1 MKAVVMA
8 GGEGTRL
15 RPLTSNQPKPMVPIV
30 GKPCM
35 EHIIDLLRRHDMT
48 EVVVTVAFMPQAIRS
63 YFGDG
68 ESLGID
74 IDYSVEEQPLG
85 TAGSV
90 RLARERLDETF
101 IVISG
106 DALCDV
112 DLTELVEAHKAKGAA
127 VTIGLKSVDNP
138 LEFGIVV
145 TDEDGRV
152 ERFLEKPS
160 WGQVFSDTINTGIYV
175 LEPEVLRH
183 IPADG
188 PYDFSKELF
197 PLLLE
202 MGRPIYGHVL
212 GGYWQDI
219 GNLDQFRQANFDAL
233 DGRVQLEVPGLRLRG
248 NVWVSEE
255 VDIGEVE
262 GVEGPAFIG
271 VNCRIADGASIGPYS
286 VLSRGVIVREGAR
299 VERSVIDAGTYLGR
313 SAVVEGAILGRGCDL
328 RDHVR
333 VHEGVAIGDQV
344 TIGPEA
350 SLFPGVRVYP
360 FKEIET
366 GAQIHESVVWETRA
380 TTTPFGR
387 DGATGLVNVD
397 LTPETA
403 VRLAAALGTALRRG
417 DRVVASRASADA
429 CRMIQRALIA
439 GLTSTG
445 VHVADLRIS
454 PAAVTRHVLKTQAL
468 QAGIHVGRSSIDPE
482 VIHVRVFEWPGN
494 QMTSELQKEVEKH
507 FSRQELRRATF
518 AEVGE
523 TTYPARVRESYAQ
536 DILDALDVESIRRR
550 RFRVAVDYGYS
561 PAAFTLPLVLGPLG
575 VEAIGARGFYVEEV
589 GEELEPIDARK
600 IVTGVRAHLGVVLD
614 RAAERLLLIDERGD
628 TVPAD
633 LGLLLVV
640 RLLALAGRSGRIAV
654 PVTASDLVDELVQ
667 GSDLTVV
674 RTPHSVSELTRAAT
688 EEGVVLAAAP
698 TGGFVFPD
706 VVPGYD
712 AVTAVCKLLELLA
725 TQERPVSELVA
736 ELPRPT
742 LVHRALPVPVGPQGP
757 RDAAP
762 ERATRLA
769 PGRPPGRGQGV
780 RRARMGAGSA
790 RSGRAARP
798 PLRRGRDRGAHDRA
812 GRRGRL
818 ADRGRSCRET
828 PPSSEPWSKPQVE
841 VDPSAVRLLESMV
854 PDERCSR
861 SPWMRFPTSP
871 A

>member
-1 MKAVVMA
+1 
-8 GGEGTRL
+8 
-15 RPLTSNQPKPMVPIV
+15 MVPIV

-35 EHIIDLLRRHDMT
+35 EHILDLLRRHDMH
-48 EVVVTVAFMPQAIRS
+48 EVVVTLAFMPQAIRT

-68 ESLGID
+68 TTLEMD
-74 IDYSVEEQPLG
+74 VDYSVEEQPLG

-90 RLARERLDETF
+90 RLARERLDDTF
-101 IVISG
+101 LVISG

-112 DLTELVEAHKAKGAA
+112 DLTGLVAAHREKGAA
-127 VTIGLKSVDNP
+127 VTIALKSVDNP

-183 IPADG
+183 IPTDR

-212 GGYWQDI
+212 DGYWQDI
-219 GNLDQFRQANFDAL
+219 GNLEQFRQANFDAL
-233 DGRVQLEVPGLRLRG
+233 DGRVQLDIPGLRLRG

-255 VDIGEVE
+255 VDINEVA
-262 GVEGPAFIG
+262 GVAGPAFIG
-271 VNCRIADGASIGPYS
+271 ANCRIADGASIGAHA
-286 VLSRGVIVREGAR
+286 VLSQGVIVREGAR
-299 VERSVIDAGTYLGR
+299 VTRSVVDAGSYLGR
-313 SAVVEGAILGRGCDL
+313 SSVVEGAIIGRGCDL

-350 SLFPGVRVYP
+350 TLFPGVRVYP

-380 TTTPFGR
+380 ASTPFGR
-387 DGATGLVNVD
+387 EGATGLVNVD

-429 CRMIQRALIA
+429 CRMIQRAIIS

-468 QAGIHVGRSSIDPE
+468 QAGIHVGRSSVDPE
-482 VIHVRVFEWPGN
+482 MIDVRFFEWPGN
-494 QMTSELQKEVEKH
+494 QMTATLQKEVEKH
-507 FSRQELRRATF
+507 FSRHELRRATF

-536 DILDALDVESIRRR
+536 DILDSLDAEAVRRR
-550 RFRVAVDYGYS
+550 RFRVALDYGYS

-575 VEAIGARGFYVEEV
+575 VEAIAAHGFFVEDV
-589 GEELEPIDARK
+589 ADELGTVDARR
-600 IVTGVRAHLGVVLD
+600 IVTGVRADLGVVLD
-614 RAAERLLLIDERGD
+614 RAAERLLLVDERGEA
-628 TVPAD
+628 VPAD
-633 LGLLLVV
+633 LGMLLVV
-640 RLLALAGRSGRIAV
+640 KLLVLAGREGRIAV
-654 PVTASDLVDELVQ
+654 PITATDRVDELVA
-667 GSDLTVV
+667 GSALEIV
-674 RTPHSVSELTRAAT
+674 RTQHSLGDLTRAAT
-688 EEGVVLAAAP
+688 EDGVVLAVAP

-712 AVTAVCKLLELLA
+712 AVTTVCRLLELLA
-725 TQERPVSELVA
+725 GQEPPISELVA
-736 ELPRPT
+736 QLPRPT
-742 LVHRALPVPVGPQGP
+742 LVHRELPCPWSRKGLVM
-757 RDAAP
+757 
-762 ERATRLA
+762 RLVNE
-769 PGRPPGRGQGV
+769 Q
-780 RRARMGAGSA
+780 
-790 RSGRAARP
+790 
-798 PLRRGRDRGAHDRA
+798 
-812 GRRGRL
+812 L
-818 ADRGRSCRET
+818 ADRRLDLMDGVKAYDDRG
-828 PPSSEPWSKPQVE
+828 WVQVLP
-841 VDPSAVRLLESMV
+841 D
-854 PDERCSR
+854 PDEPLVHVYAEGETEELTGELAGEIAGFGDAVVQGEGVEQRTLEQAS
-861 SPWMRFPTSP
+861 S
-871 A
+871 

>member
-35 EHIIDLLRRHDMT
+35 EHILDLLRGHGMH
-48 EVVVTVAFMPQAIRS
+48 EIVVTLAFMPQAIRT

-68 ESLGID
+68 STLGLD

-90 RLARERLDETF
+90 KLAQQRLDETF
-101 IVISG
+101 LVISG

-112 DLTELVEAHKAKGAA
+112 DLTSLVAAHREKGAA

-145 TDEDGRV
+145 TDADGRV

-183 IPADG
+183 VPKTGAF
-188 PYDFSKELF
+188 DFSKQLF

-212 GGYWQDI
+212 DGYWQDI
-219 GNLDQFRQANFDAL
+219 GNLEQFRQANFDAL
-233 DGRVQLEVPGLRLRG
+233 DGRVKLDVPGLRLRG

-255 VDIGEVE
+255 VDIDEVE
-262 GVEGPAFIG
+262 PVEGPAFVG
-271 VNCRIADGASIGPYS
+271 ANCRIANGASIGPYS
-286 VLSRGVIVREGAR
+286 VLSQGVIVREGAR
-299 VERSVIDAGTYLGR
+299 VERSVIDVGTYLGR
-313 SAVVEGAILGRGCDL
+313 SAVVQGAIVGRGCDV
-328 RDHVR
+328 RDHAR
-333 VHEGVAIGDQV
+333 IHEGVAIGDEV

-366 GAQIHESVVWETRA
+366 GAQIHESIVWESRA
-380 TTTPFGR
+380 ASTPFGR

-397 LTPETA
+397 LTPETS

-454 PAAVTRHVLKTQAL
+454 PAAVTRHVLKTQGL
-468 QAGIHVGRSSIDPE
+468 QAGIHVGRSSSDPE
-482 VIHVRVFEWPGN
+482 VIQVRVFEWPGN
-494 QMTSELQKEVEKH
+494 QMTSALQKEVEKH
-507 FSRQELRRATF
+507 FTRHELRRATF

-536 DILDALDVESIRRR
+536 DILDALDMAAIQAR
-550 RFRVAVDYGYS
+550 RFRIAVDYGHS

-575 VEAIGARGFYVEEV
+575 VEAIGARGAFAEDVA
-589 GEELEPIDARK
+589 GELAPLDAQR
-600 IVTGVRAHLGVVLD
+600 IVTGVRADLGFVLD
-614 RAAERLLLIDERGD
+614 RAAERLVLVDELGEA
-628 TVPAD
+628 VPAD

-640 RLLALAGRSGRIAV
+640 RLLVLANRSGKIAV
-654 PVTASDLVDELVQ
+654 PITTTRLVDQLVE
-667 GSDLTVV
+667 GSGLSIV
-674 RTPHSVSELTRAAT
+674 RTQASLGELTRAAT
-688 EEGVVLAAAP
+688 EEDVVLAAAP

-712 AVTAVCKLLELLA
+712 AVTALCKLLELLA
-725 TQERPVSELVA
+725 TQDEPVSALVA
-736 ELPRPT
+736 DLPRPT
-742 LVHRALPVPVGPQGP
+742 LVHRALPCPW
-757 RDAAP
+757 
-762 ERATRLA
+762 
-769 PGRPPGRGQGV
+769 GRKGLV
-780 RRARMGAGSA
+780 M
-790 RSGRAARP
+790 
-798 PLRRGRDRGAHDRA
+798 
-812 GRRGRL
+812 
-818 ADRGRSCRET
+818 
-828 PPSSEPWSKPQVE
+828 
-841 VDPSAVRLLESMV
+841 RLLNEHLASRTLDLLDGV
-854 PDERCSR
+854 KAYDERGWVQVIPDQDEPLVHLWAEGETEELTEELVEEITTIVERIVQGEAVEQRTLEQAS
-861 SPWMRFPTSP
+861 S
-871 A
+871 

>member
-1 MKAVVMA
+1 MA

-35 EHIIDLLRRHDMT
+35 EHILDLLRRHGMN
-48 EVVVTVAFMPQAIRS
+48 EVLVTLAFMPQAIRT
-63 YFGDG
+63 YFGGG
-68 ESLGID
+68 ESLD
-74 IDYSVEEQPLG
+74 MDVDYSVEEQPLG

-90 RLARERLDETF
+90 KLAQRRLADTF
-101 IVISG
+101 LVISG

-112 DLTELVEAHKAKGAA
+112 DLTSLLDAHRAKGAA

-145 TDEDGRV
+145 TDEEGRV

-183 IPADG
+183 VPDDR
-188 PYDFSKELF
+188 PFDFSKELF

-212 GGYWQDI
+212 DGYWQDI

-233 DGRVQLEVPGLRLRG
+233 DGRVRLDVPGLQLRG

-255 VDIGEVE
+255 VDIDEIE
-262 GVEGPAFIG
+262 GVAGPAFIG
-271 VNCRIADGASIGPYS
+271 ANCRIADSASVGAYS
-286 VLSRGVIVREGAR
+286 VLSRGVIVREGTR
-299 VERSVIDAGTYLGR
+299 VARSVVDAGTYIGR
-313 SAVVEGAILGRGCDL
+313 SSVIEGAIIGRGCDV

-344 TIGPEA
+344 TVGPEA
-350 SLFPGVRVYP
+350 SIFPGVRVYP

-366 GAQIHESVVWETRA
+366 GAQIHENVVWETRA
-380 TTTPFGR
+380 ASSPFGR

-403 VRLAAALGTALRRG
+403 VRLAAALGTSLRRG
-417 DRVVASRASADA
+417 DRVVASRSSADA
-429 CRMIQRALIA
+429 CRMIQRAIIS

-454 PAAVTRHVLKTQAL
+454 PAAVTRHVLKTQGL
-468 QAGIHVGRSSIDPE
+468 QAGVHVGRSSGDPE
-482 VIHVRVFEWPGN
+482 MINVRVFEWPGS
-494 QMTSELQKEVEKH
+494 QMTADLQKEVEKH
-507 FSRQELRRATF
+507 FSRHELRRATF

-536 DILDALDVESIRRR
+536 DILDSLDVAVVRRR
-550 RFRVAVDYGYS
+550 RFRLAIDYGYS
-561 PAAFTLPLVLGPLG
+561 AAAFTLPLVLGPLG
-575 VEAIGARGFYVEEV
+575 VEAIGARGFYADD
-589 GEELEPIDARK
+589 GAEELSSIDANR
-600 IVTGVRAHLGVVLD
+600 IVTGVRADLGVVLD
-614 RAAERLLLIDERGD
+614 RAAERLLLVDEHGES
-628 TVPAD
+628 VPAE
-633 LGLLLVV
+633 LGLLLIV

-654 PVTASDLVDELVQ
+654 PITTTAHVDALVK
-667 GSDLTVV
+667 GSGLDVV
-674 RTPHSVSELTRAAT
+674 RTPHSVTALTLAAT
-688 EEGVVLAAAP
+688 EEDVVLAAAP

-712 AVTAVCKLLELLA
+712 SVTAVCKILELLA
-725 TQERPVSELVA
+725 GQDRPVSELVA

-742 LVHRALPVPVGPQGP
+742 LVHRALPCPWGRKGLVMRLLNEHLATRRLDLSDGVKAYDARGWVQIVPDPDEPLVQLYAEGETDELTAELADEVEAFVETVVQG
-757 RDAAP
+757 DAA
-762 ERATRLA
+762 EQRTLEQA
-769 PGRPPGRGQGV
+769 
-780 RRARMGAGSA
+780 
-790 RSGRAARP
+790 
-798 PLRRGRDRGAHDRA
+798 
-812 GRRGRL
+812 
-818 ADRGRSCRET
+818 
-828 PPSSEPWSKPQVE
+828 SS
-841 VDPSAVRLLESMV
+841 
-854 PDERCSR
+854 
-861 SPWMRFPTSP
+861 
-871 A
+871 

>member
-35 EHIIDLLRRHDMT
+35 EHILDLLRRHGMN
-48 EVVVTVAFMPQAIRS
+48 EVVVTLAFMPQAIRT

-68 ESLGID
+68 TALEMD
-74 IDYSVEEQPLG
+74 VDYSVEEQPMG

-101 IVISG
+101 LVISG

-112 DLTELVEAHKAKGAA
+112 DLTELVAAHREKGAA

-145 TDEDGRV
+145 IDEDGRV

-183 IPADG
+183 VPGDR

-212 GGYWQDI
+212 DGYWQDI
-219 GNLDQFRQANFDAL
+219 GNLEQFRQANFDAL
-233 DGRVQLEVPGLRLRG
+233 DGAVQLEIPGLRLRG

-255 VDIGEVE
+255 VDINEVA
-262 GVEGPAFIG
+262 GVVGPGFIG
-271 VNCRIADGASIGPYS
+271 ANCRIADGASIGEHA

-299 VERSVIDAGTYLGR
+299 VTRSVIDAGTYLGR
-313 SAVVEGAILGRGCDL
+313 SSVVEGAIIGRGCDL

-380 TTTPFGR
+380 ASTPFGR
-387 DGATGLVNVD
+387 EGATGLVNVD

-417 DRVVASRASADA
+417 DRVVASRASADG
-429 CRMIQRALIA
+429 CRMIQRAIIS

-482 VIHVRVFEWPGN
+482 VIDVRFFEWPGN
-494 QMTSELQKEVEKH
+494 QITAGFQKEIEKH
-507 FSRQELRRATF
+507 FSRHELRRATF
-518 AEVGE
+518 AEVGT

-536 DILDALDVESIRRR
+536 DILDSLDAQAVRQR

-575 VEAIGARGFYVEEV
+575 VEAIGAHGFFVEDV
-589 GEELEPIDARK
+589 PVELETIDARR
-600 IVTGVRAHLGVVLD
+600 IVTGVRADLGVVLD
-614 RAAERLLLIDERGD
+614 RAAERLLLVDERGEA
-628 TVPAD
+628 VPAD
-633 LGLLLVV
+633 LGMLLVV
-640 RLLALAGRSGRIAV
+640 RLLVLRGRAGRIAV
-654 PVTASDLVDELVQ
+654 PITATDRVDELVA
-667 GSDLTVV
+667 GSALEVV
-674 RTPHSVSELTRAAT
+674 RTQHSLGDLTRAAT
-688 EEGVVLAAAP
+688 EDGVVLAAAP

-712 AVTAVCKLLELLA
+712 AVTTLCKLLELLA
-725 TQERPVSELVA
+725 EQESPLSELVA

-742 LVHRALPVPVGPQGP
+742 LLHRELACPWARKGLVM
-757 RDAAP
+757 
-762 ERATRLA
+762 RL
-769 PGRPPGRGQGV
+769 V
-780 RRARMGAGSA
+780 NE
-790 RSGRAARP
+790 
-798 PLRRGRDRGAHDRA
+798 H
-812 GRRGRL
+812 L
-818 ADRGRSCRET
+818 ADRRLDLMDGVKGYDERG
-828 PPSSEPWSKPQVE
+828 WVQVLP
-841 VDPSAVRLLESMV
+841 D
-854 PDERCSR
+854 PDEPLVHLYAEGETEDLTHELAAEVQLFVESVVQGDAAEQRTLEQAS
-861 SPWMRFPTSP
+861 S
-871 A
+871 

>member
-1 MKAVVMA
+1 VKAVVMA

-35 EHIIDLLRRHDMT
+35 EHILDLLRRHGMN
-48 EVVVTVAFMPQAIRS
+48 EVVVTLAFMPQAIRT

-68 ESLGID
+68 TTLEMD
-74 IDYSVEEQPLG
+74 VDYSVEEQPLG

-101 IVISG
+101 LVISG

-112 DLTELVEAHKAKGAA
+112 DLTSLVAAHREKGAA

-183 IPADG
+183 IPGDR

-212 GGYWQDI
+212 DGYWQDI
-219 GNLDQFRQANFDAL
+219 GNLEQFRQANFDAL
-233 DGRVQLEVPGLRLRG
+233 DGRVQLDIPGLRLRG

-255 VDIGEVE
+255 VDINEVA
-262 GVEGPAFIG
+262 GVVGPAFIG
-271 VNCRIADGASIGPYS
+271 ANCRIADGASIGAHA
-286 VLSRGVIVREGAR
+286 VLSQGVIVRDGAR
-299 VERSVIDAGTYLGR
+299 VTRSVVDAGSYLGR
-313 SAVVEGAILGRGCDL
+313 SSVVEGAIIGRGCDL

-344 TIGPEA
+344 TIGSEA
-350 SLFPGVRVYP
+350 TLFPGVRVYP

-366 GAQIHESVVWETRA
+366 GAQIYESVVWETRA
-380 TTTPFGR
+380 ASTPFGR
-387 DGATGLVNVD
+387 EGATGLVNVD
-397 LTPETA
+397 LMPEIA

-429 CRMIQRALIA
+429 CRMIQRAIIS

-468 QAGIHVGRSSIDPE
+468 QAGIHVGRSSVDPE
-482 VIHVRVFEWPGN
+482 MIDVRFFEWPGN
-494 QMTSELQKEVEKH
+494 QMTATLQREVEKH
-507 FSRQELRRATF
+507 FSRHELRRATF

-536 DILDALDVESIRRR
+536 DILDSLDVGAVRRR

-575 VEAIGARGFYVEEV
+575 VEAIAAHGFFVEDV
-589 GEELEPIDARK
+589 PDELGTVDVRR
-600 IVTGVRAHLGVVLD
+600 IVTGVRADLGVVLD
-614 RAAERLLLIDERGD
+614 RAAERLLLVDEHGD
-628 TVPAD
+628 AVPAD
-633 LGLLLVV
+633 LGMLLVV
-640 RLLALAGRSGRIAV
+640 KLLVLAGREGKVAV
-654 PVTASDLVDELVQ
+654 PITATDRIDEIVE
-667 GSDLTVV
+667 GSALEVV
-674 RTPHSVSELTRAAT
+674 RTQHSLGDLTRAAT
-688 EEGVVLAAAP
+688 EDGVVLAAAP

-712 AVTAVCKLLELLA
+712 AVTTVCKLLELLA
-725 TQERPVSELVA
+725 GQEPPVSELVA

-742 LVHRALPVPVGPQGP
+742 LVHREVACPWSRKGLVM
-757 RDAAP
+757 
-762 ERATRLA
+762 RL
-769 PGRPPGRGQGV
+769 V
-780 RRARMGAGSA
+780 NE
-790 RSGRAARP
+790 
-798 PLRRGRDRGAHDRA
+798 H
-812 GRRGRL
+812 L
-818 ADRGRSCRET
+818 ADRRLDLMDGVKAHDARG
-828 PPSSEPWSKPQVE
+828 WVQVLP
-841 VDPSAVRLLESMV
+841 D
-854 PDERCSR
+854 PDEPLVHVYGEGETEELSGELTGEVVGFVEAVVQGDAAEGRTLEQAS
-861 SPWMRFPTSP
+861 S
-871 A
+871 

>member
-1 MKAVVMA
+1 
-8 GGEGTRL
+8 
-15 RPLTSNQPKPMVPIV
+15 MVPIV

-35 EHIIDLLRRHDMT
+35 EHILDLLRRHDMH
-48 EVVVTVAFMPQAIRS
+48 EVVVTLAFMPQAIRT

-68 ESLGID
+68 TTLEMD
-74 IDYSVEEQPLG
+74 VDYSVEEQPLG

-90 RLARERLDETF
+90 RLARERLDDTF
-101 IVISG
+101 LVISG

-112 DLTELVEAHKAKGAA
+112 DLTGLVAAHREKGAA
-127 VTIGLKSVDNP
+127 VTIALKSVDNP

-183 IPADG
+183 IPTDR

-212 GGYWQDI
+212 DGYWQDI
-219 GNLDQFRQANFDAL
+219 GNLEQFRQANFDAL
-233 DGRVQLEVPGLRLRG
+233 DGRVQLDIPGLRLRG

-255 VDIGEVE
+255 VDINEVA
-262 GVEGPAFIG
+262 GVAGPAFIG
-271 VNCRIADGASIGPYS
+271 ANCRIADGASIGAHA
-286 VLSRGVIVREGAR
+286 VLSQGVIVREGAR
-299 VERSVIDAGTYLGR
+299 VTRSVVDAGSYLGR
-313 SAVVEGAILGRGCDL
+313 SSVVEGAIIGRGCDL

-350 SLFPGVRVYP
+350 TLFPGVRVYP

-380 TTTPFGR
+380 ASTPFGR

-429 CRMIQRALIA
+429 CRMIQRAIIS

-468 QAGIHVGRSSIDPE
+468 QAGIHVGRSSVDPE
-482 VIHVRVFEWPGN
+482 MIDVRFFEWPGN
-494 QMTSELQKEVEKH
+494 QMTATLQKEVEKH
-507 FSRQELRRATF
+507 FSRHELRRATF

-536 DILDALDVESIRRR
+536 DILDSLDAEAVRRR
-550 RFRVAVDYGYS
+550 RFRVALDYGYS

-575 VEAIGARGFYVEEV
+575 VEAIAAHGFFVEDV
-589 GEELEPIDARK
+589 ADELGTVDARR
-600 IVTGVRAHLGVVLD
+600 IVTGVRADLGVVLD
-614 RAAERLLLIDERGD
+614 RAAERLLLVDERGEA
-628 TVPAD
+628 VPAD
-633 LGLLLVV
+633 LGMLLVV
-640 RLLALAGRSGRIAV
+640 KLLVLAGREGRIAV
-654 PVTASDLVDELVQ
+654 PITATDRVDELVA
-667 GSDLTVV
+667 GSALEIV
-674 RTPHSVSELTRAAT
+674 RTQHSLGDLTRAAT
-688 EEGVVLAAAP
+688 EDGVVLAVAP

-712 AVTAVCKLLELLA
+712 AVTTVCRLLELLA
-725 TQERPVSELVA
+725 GQEPPISELVA
-736 ELPRPT
+736 QLPRPT
-742 LVHRALPVPVGPQGP
+742 LVHRELPCPWSRKGLVM
-757 RDAAP
+757 
-762 ERATRLA
+762 RLVNE
-769 PGRPPGRGQGV
+769 Q
-780 RRARMGAGSA
+780 
-790 RSGRAARP
+790 
-798 PLRRGRDRGAHDRA
+798 
-812 GRRGRL
+812 L
-818 ADRGRSCRET
+818 ADRRLDLMDGVKAYDNRGWVQVLPDPDEPLVHVYAEGET
-828 PPSSEPWSKPQVE
+828 EELTGELAGEVAGFVE
-841 VDPSAVRLLESMV
+841 VIVQGEGVEQRTLEQAS
-854 PDERCSR
+854 S
-861 SPWMRFPTSP
+861 
-871 A
+871 